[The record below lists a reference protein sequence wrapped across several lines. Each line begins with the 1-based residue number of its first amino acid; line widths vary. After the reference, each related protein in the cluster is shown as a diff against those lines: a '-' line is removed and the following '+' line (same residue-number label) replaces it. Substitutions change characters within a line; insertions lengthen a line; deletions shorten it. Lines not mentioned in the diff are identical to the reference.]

1 MHIHI
6 YIIHYNYKMYRFIL
20 LCICVSLS
28 ILCTSSIDPKKVD
41 KRLSIYVYPYDTDSS
56 AIEFYNGLAKQSV
69 VPKEIIVKIM
79 DLDESKKPLDKYAIY
94 QSMYEKFDKE
104 VFDLNWMING
114 YPSLAY
120 NEADAQKIIDTLQI
134 QLHKYPQPKYISID
148 VEPVIDVDTGLNL
161 LPFLSKLIK
170 DINLLKFPISVYVN
184 PSCFSNP
191 NGHIETKIGYNDFI
205 KSLQGNSNNFVYLPA
220 YLGGD
225 DDVRE
230 DRISS
235 SVSTF
240 KNLGIKYKLIVD
252 YQNTSKL
259 KERLSFISKNHYA
272 SNGLA
277 IYRLDKHVSE
287 PPAGS
292 MESIKSV
299 LDTEIL
305 FLEEY

>member
-1 MHIHI
+1 M
-6 YIIHYNYKMYRFIL
+6 NKFIL
-20 LCICVSLS
+20 LCIFLSFS
-28 ILCTSSIDPKKVD
+28 ILSTLSVDPKNVD
-41 KRLSIYVYPYDTDSS
+41 KRLSIYVYPYDTESS
-56 AIEFYNGLAKQSV
+56 AGAFYNGLSKQSV
-69 VPKEIIVKIM
+69 IPKEIIVKIM
-79 DLDESKKPLDKYAIY
+79 DLDENKKPLDKYAIY

-104 VFDLNWMING
+104 VFDLTWMING
-114 YPSLAY
+114 YPGLTY
-120 NEADAQKIIDTLQI
+120 NEADAQKIIDTLQV
-134 QLHKYPQPKYISID
+134 QLRNYPQPKYISID
-148 VEPVIDVDTGLNL
+148 VEPVIDVDSRLNL
-161 LPFLSKLIK
+161 LPFLARLIK
-170 DINLLKFPISVYVN
+170 DINSLKFPISVYVN

-191 NGHIETKIGYNDFI
+191 NGHIETKSGYIDFI

-235 SVSTF
+235 SVNTF
-240 KNLGIKYKLIVD
+240 KKLGIKYKLIVD

-259 KERLSFISKNHYA
+259 KERLAFISRNHYT

-287 PPAGS
+287 PPTGS
-292 MESIKSV
+292 MESIKSF
-299 LDTEIL
+299 LDAAVL